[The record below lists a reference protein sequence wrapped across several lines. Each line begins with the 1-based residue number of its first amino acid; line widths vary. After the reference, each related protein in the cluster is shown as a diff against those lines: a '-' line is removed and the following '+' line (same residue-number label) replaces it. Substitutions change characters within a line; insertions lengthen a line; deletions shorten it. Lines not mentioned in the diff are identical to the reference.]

1 MHNLIKNRWRAVGAV
16 SLAGALALL
25 VGCGGGGSSSAPTGS
40 TSGGATS
47 GLSVPTA
54 HLPVLKTIG
63 KGEGQLNLI
72 AWLGYLQPQWVKP
85 FEQQTGCMIHATYP
99 NTSDE
104 FVTLMKN
111 GGGGVW
117 DMASSSGDADLRIIY
132 AGDAHP
138 VNINLIPGWKQFFP
152 VFRSPPFNTVNGVHY
167 GVSLQWG
174 PNVLMYSKK
183 AFKTPPTS
191 WNVLYSKQYSGK
203 ISVYDG
209 PIYIADGAMYLK
221 YHDPSLGITDP
232 YELTQPQFQAVVNL
246 LRGQHPLVK
255 QYWSSAPAQISA
267 FANGDVTVGASWPYQ
282 VSALTAQ
289 HFPIGAVIPKE
300 GATGWADTWML
311 AAKAPHPNCAYMW
324 MRYITTPKVQ
334 AEQAVSYGETPDNML
349 ACGYMNQIAKGS
361 CTLYHAN
368 APAAYF
374 KTIALWKTPVAQCDN
389 GKPDCVPYADWVSA
403 WNTQIK

>member
-1 MHNLIKNRWRAVGAV
+1 
-16 SLAGALALL
+16 
-25 VGCGGGGSSSAPTGS
+25 
-40 TSGGATS
+40 
-47 GLSVPTA
+47 VPTA
-54 HLPVLKTIG
+54 HLPVLQKIG

-72 AWLGYLQPQWVKP
+72 AWAGYLQPQWVKP
-85 FEQQTGCMIHATYP
+85 FQQQTGCIIHATYP

-104 FVTLMKN
+104 FVTLMNN
-111 GGGGVW
+111 GGGGQW

-138 VNINLIPGWKQFFP
+138 VNINLIPSWKQFFP
-152 VFRSPPFNTVNGVHY
+152 AFRSPPFNTVNGVHY

-183 AFKTPPTS
+183 AFPTPPTS
-191 WNVLYSKQYSGK
+191 WSVIYSKKYAGK

-209 PIYIADGAMYLK
+209 AIYIADGALYLK
-221 YHDPSLGITDP
+221 AHNPSLGITDP

-246 LRGQHPLVK
+246 LKTQHPLVK

-267 FANGDVTVGASWPYQ
+267 FANGDVTVGTSWPYQ
-282 VSALTAQ
+282 VSTLTGQ

-324 MRYITTPKVQ
+324 MRYISTPKVQ

-361 CTLYHAN
+361 CEQYHAN
-368 APAAYF
+368 APARYF
-374 KTIALWKTPVAQCDN
+374 NSIALWKTPVVTCDN
-389 GKPDCVPYADWVSA
+389 GKPDCVPYTDWVAA